1 MDQTV
6 RRHLPLH
13 ARDYLILLSLTPAE
27 RHGYG
32 MIQLVEERTSGTVR
46 LDPANLYRAL
56 KRLIKEGLV
65 QEAGRRSAPD
75 ARDERRR
82 YYAITELG
90 RLVVAEEAGRQA
102 ELLEIARD
110 FNVVAGKEIG
120 A

>member
-1 MDQTV
+1 
-6 RRHLPLH
+6 
-13 ARDYLILLSLTPAE
+13 
-27 RHGYG
+27 

>member
-1 MDQTV
+1 MDPTTL
-6 RRHLPLH
+6 RHLPLH
-13 ARDYLILLSLTPAE
+13 PRDYLILLTLTPGE

-32 MIQLVEERTSGTVR
+32 MIQLVEERTSGAVS
-46 LDPANLYRAL
+46 LDPANLYRAV

-90 RLVVAEEAGRQA
+90 RLVVAAEAHRQA
-102 ELLEIARD
+102 ELLEIAREFD
-110 FNVVAGKEIG
+110 VVAGKELG